1 MKTRSTTRPGSL
13 RQTSLNSLADL
24 MGELKKTLKG
34 QLARQFRAELPAVLV
49 ARAIDEAEQVA
60 EGSGFPHLFLPELAA
75 EQVRRIRAVVT
86 RDEPAPR
93 LHQAA

>member
-1 MKTRSTTRPGSL
+1 MKTRITARPGSI

-24 MGELKKTLKG
+24 MGELKKTLRG

-75 EQVRRIRAVVT
+75 EQVRRIHAVVT
-86 RDEPAPR
+86 CDEPVPR